1 MKGKGNKH
9 FWNKGVDQGD
19 GSFGP
24 FPFDV
29 SFIIFGPKEP
39 SPWSTPDAFCDTM
52 ISQIKQQSEE
62 YP

>member
-9 FWNKGVDQGD
+9 FWNKGVDQG
-19 GSFGP
+19 
-24 FPFDV
+24 
-29 SFIIFGPKEP
+29 
-39 SPWSTPDAFCDTM
+39 DAFCDTM